1 MNEESA
7 RNGYSLIDIAGSV
20 SRLMNIAPPAGA
32 RTEIAPLVNI
42 SGGRT
47 VEKLLIYDPD
57 AVAMWL
63 WRKHPDFFVPVAKH
77 TCLTLPVESVMKSV
91 TPVCFASIYTGYKPC
106 EHGIQKYEKPV
117 LKCDTLFDALLRA
130 GKKVAIVAVAEC
142 SIARIFLERDLD
154 YYITASDRESIET
167 AIRLLGEDK
176 YDAITLYN
184 GSYDS
189 TMHRSGVE
197 SEAALSVLQQN
208 AVDFDRVVTAAKKVW
223 AGRNA
228 LFGWVTDHG
237 AHDDEVSGRGS
248 HGQDIAEDM
257 NVVHFW
263 GTNLPA
269 CTPEQ

>member
-1 MNEESA
+1 MSA
-7 RNGYSLIDIAGSV
+7 AADIVGVEYIQPDYLAVFLRN
-20 SRLMNIAPPAGA
+20 SRKGL
-32 RTEIAPLVNI
+32 RC
-42 SGGRT
+42 
-47 VEKLLIYDPD
+47 EKSIC
-57 AVAMWL
+57 V
-63 WRKHPDFFVPVAKH
+63 FVCQ
-77 TCLTLPVESVMKSV
+77 T
-91 TPVCFASIYTGYKPC
+91 F
-106 EHGIQKYEKPV
+106 V
-117 LKCDTLFDALLRA
+117 LRKCDTLFDALLRA

-142 SIARIFLERDLD
+142 SIARIFLERELD

-223 AGRNA
+223 VGRNA

-248 HGQDIAEDM
+248 HGQDIAEDR

-263 GTNLPA
+263 GTYLPA